1 MIYIYKEH
9 KKFINLLLPIWRN
22 QCPLRRVRTWWESC
36 HTTLVH
42 RLLGRG
48 APLTPII
55 PLTPSAPSSS
65 LSSSSSASSSSVR
78 ARSSQGSYQRGS
90 VDCLGASRVS
100 DCTDG
105 VRCSGASDCN
115 GGGRCSGVSDCTG
128 AADCLGAS
136 GAADCT
142 GVSCT
147 GETVL

>member
-22 QCPLRRVRTWWESC
+22 QCPLRRVRPWWEPC

-65 LSSSSSASSSSVR
+65 LSSSSSASSSSVQ
-78 ARSSQGSYQRGS
+78 ARSSQGSSQRGS
-90 VDCLGASRVS
+90 VDCLGASGVS
-100 DCTDG
+100 DCTGG
-105 VRCSGASDCN
+105 VRCSGAFDCT
-115 GGGRCSGVSDCTG
+115 GGGHFSGASDCTG
-128 AADCLGAS
+128 G
-136 GAADCT
+136 G
-142 GVSCT
+142 SCT